1 MLFGKKFNLISLIIF
16 GAKSEEDQIDS
27 LKLGNFF
34 NELLAKLLYLLPQ
47 SILKK
52 VVSATGFEPV
62 THWLKVN
69 CSTNWAT
76 RPKTSWN
83 YLIMISE
90 SSFMFKKK
98 CFFYFFLSFIA
109 TLTFAG
115 TNEEIS
121 PPKSAISLTNL
132 DATNWWVS
140 EAVKKI
146 VSISF
151 ANLAFIP
158 AIWNS

>member
-1 MLFGKKFNLISLIIF
+1 MYNKFEKYFPIKFL
-16 GAKSEEDQIDS
+16 AKSLHLI
-27 LKLGNFF
+27 
-34 NELLAKLLYLLPQ
+34 PQ
-47 SILKK
+47 SKWRK

>member
-1 MLFGKKFNLISLIIF
+1 MLFGDKFDLISWINF
-16 GAKSEEDQIDS
+16 GAKSEQNEKIV
-27 LKLGNFF
+27 LKDNVFYGLY
-34 NELLAKLLYLLPQ
+34 AKTLYLLPQ
-47 SILKK
+47 SKWRK

-76 RPKTSWN
+76 RPKTTWN
-83 YLIMISE
+83 YLILVLE
-90 SSFMFKKK
+90 SSFMFKNWV
-98 CFFYFFLSFIA
+98 FFYIFLFFIA

-115 TNEEIS
+115 TNDEIS
-121 PPKSAISLTNL
+121 PPKSDISLTNL
-132 DATNWWVS
+132 DATNWWFS

>member
-62 THWLKVN
+62 TH
-69 CSTNWAT
+69 
-76 RPKTSWN
+76 
-83 YLIMISE
+83 
-90 SSFMFKKK
+90 
-98 CFFYFFLSFIA
+98 
-109 TLTFAG
+109 
-115 TNEEIS
+115 
-121 PPKSAISLTNL
+121 
-132 DATNWWVS
+132 
-140 EAVKKI
+140 
-146 VSISF
+146 
-151 ANLAFIP
+151 
-158 AIWNS
+158 